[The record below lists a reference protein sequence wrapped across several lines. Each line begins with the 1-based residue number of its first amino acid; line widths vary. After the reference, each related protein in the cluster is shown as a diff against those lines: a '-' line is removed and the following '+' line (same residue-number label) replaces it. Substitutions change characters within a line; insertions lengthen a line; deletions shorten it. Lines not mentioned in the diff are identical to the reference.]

1 MGLTLPQLLLNPDTI
16 IPIPF
21 EGLIYDPFAIV
32 FYLRELDL
40 ELNQEYTFKTYSK
53 TTLRDFSIKIIDIQK
68 IYTPYN
74 EKECYVIMPNS
85 LDGKSVLKNNGEMKI
100 WITIDSLRIPMK
112 IQQKMK
118 HGTME
123 LILEDYVKE

>member
-1 MGLTLPQLLLNPDTI
+1 M
-16 IPIPF
+16 
-21 EGLIYDPFAIV
+21 

-40 ELNQEYTFKTYSK
+40 ELNKEYTFKIYSK
-53 TTLRDFSIKIIDIQK
+53 KTLRDFSVKIIDIQK
-68 IYTPYN
+68 INTPYN
-74 EKECYVIMPNS
+74 EKECYVIIPNS
-85 LDGKSVLKNNGEMKI
+85 LDRESVLKNNGEMKI